1 MEPAQNL
8 QKAPDHLSAA
18 MKAWWADVLARH
30 GVPDSH
36 RLYLLEAACGA
47 WDRMEEARQTLA
59 REGITVGGRYGPR
72 THPAVGIERDSRA
85 AFARILKQ
93 LDLDPPPPSLSRTL
107 APAPRAHD
115 GNGRRRTAAA

>member
-47 WDRMEEARQTLA
+47 WDRLEGARQTLA
-59 REGITVGGRYGPR
+59 REGITWQAGMGRGP
-72 THPAVGIERDSRA
+72 TQPWASNGTRA
-85 AFARILKQ
+85 S
-93 LDLDPPPPSLSRTL
+93 PSPGS
-107 APAPRAHD
+107 
-115 GNGRRRTAAA
+115 